1 MIRVSGRGRAS
12 GLGVRGSGLMAHGSR
27 VGDGRIRDLV
37 EQVDR
42 KIAPLAPLAP
52 LSTHPRTHPTFHPGI
67 VPSLLSRRE
76 VLIPLPPLGNVQFD
90 PIHVGDSSDHIQ

>member
-1 MIRVSGRGRAS
+1 
-12 GLGVRGSGLMAHGSR
+12 MAHGSR

-52 LSTHPRTHPTFHPGI
+52 LSTHPCTHPAFRPPGDRPFS
-67 VPSLLSRRE
+67 VVEEGGFDPTSF
-76 VLIPLPPLGNVQFD
+76 GNVQFD